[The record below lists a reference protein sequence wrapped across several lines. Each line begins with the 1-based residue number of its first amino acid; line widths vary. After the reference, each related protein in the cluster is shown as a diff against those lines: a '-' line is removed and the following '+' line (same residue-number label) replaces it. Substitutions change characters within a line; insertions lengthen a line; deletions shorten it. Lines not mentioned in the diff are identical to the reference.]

1 MENNI
6 KVYTLENNFLKIEI
20 LNLGACIKKIELKDK
35 NNIPRNIVLG
45 YDNLEEYIENPAYLG
60 AIIGRT
66 AGRIKN
72 GILNI
77 DGKEYNLSINNSTN
91 TLHGGK
97 NSISHRFW
105 NIEKLNNK
113 IICTIKSPNLENGYP
128 GNIEIK
134 IEYILFENELEI
146 KYYADT
152 DRETYL
158 NLTNHSYFNL
168 SGDYTNTI
176 YEDILLINSDYFLG
190 INENSIPTNLISL
203 DNSIFNF
210 RVPKKIKDFFS
221 GDDEQKDLANNGIDH
236 PYILNNKNAVI
247 IKNENTGIKISVE
260 TDNPAVVIYT
270 ANYLNEIGF
279 KKHSAICFE
288 TQEAPNLFQDKKL
301 NINPTFIDENN
312 SYQKYTKFI
321 FEIEK

>member
-128 GNIEIK
+128 GNIDIK
-134 IEYILFENELEI
+134 IEYILSENELEI

-190 INENSIPTNLISL
+190 INENSIPTNLIYL
-203 DNSIFNF
+203 DDSIFNF

-321 FEIEK
+321 FKIEK

>member
-128 GNIEIK
+128 GNIDIK
-134 IEYILFENELEI
+134 IEYILSENELEI

-152 DRETYL
+152 DRKTYL

-210 RVPKKIKDFFS
+210 RVQKKIKDFFS

-247 IKNENTGIKISVE
+247 VKNENTGIKISVE

>member
-35 NNIPRNIVLG
+35 NDMPRNIVLG

-128 GNIEIK
+128 GNIDIK
-134 IEYILFENELEI
+134 IEYILSENELEI

-152 DRETYL
+152 DRKTYL

-321 FEIEK
+321 FKIEK

>member
-146 KYYADT
+146 KYYANT
-152 DRETYL
+152 DRKTYL

-321 FEIEK
+321 FKIEK

>member
-45 YDNLEEYIENPAYLG
+45 YDNLEEYIKNPAYLG

-128 GNIEIK
+128 GNIDIK
-134 IEYILFENELEI
+134 IEYILSENELEI

-152 DRETYL
+152 DRKTYL

-210 RVPKKIKDFFS
+210 RAPKKIKDFFS

-301 NINPTFIDENN
+301 YINPTFIDENN

-321 FEIEK
+321 FKIEK

>member
-20 LNLGACIKKIELKDK
+20 LNLGACIKQIELKDK
-35 NNIPRNIVLG
+35 NNMPRNIVLG

-128 GNIEIK
+128 GNIDIK
-134 IEYILFENELEI
+134 IEYILSENELEI

-152 DRETYL
+152 DRKTYL

-321 FEIEK
+321 FKIEK

>member
-1 MENNI
+1 MKNNI

-45 YDNLEEYIENPAYLG
+45 YDNLEKYIENPAYLG

-72 GILNI
+72 GILNV

-128 GNIEIK
+128 GNIDIK
-134 IEYILFENELEI
+134 IEYILSENELEI

-152 DRETYL
+152 DRKTYL

-321 FEIEK
+321 FKIEK

>member
-105 NIEKLNNK
+105 NIEKLSNK

-128 GNIEIK
+128 GNIDIK
-134 IEYILFENELEI
+134 IEYILSENELEI

-152 DRETYL
+152 DKKTYL

-210 RVPKKIKDFFS
+210 RVQKKIKDFFS

>member
-152 DRETYL
+152 DRKTYL

>member
-72 GILNI
+72 GILDI

-146 KYYADT
+146 KYYANT
-152 DRETYL
+152 DRKTYL

-321 FEIEK
+321 FKIEK

>member
-128 GNIEIK
+128 GNIDIK
-134 IEYILFENELEI
+134 IEYILSENELEI

-152 DRETYL
+152 DRKTYL

-321 FEIEK
+321 FKIEK

>member
-20 LNLGACIKKIELKDK
+20 LNLGACIQKIELKDK
-35 NNIPRNIVLG
+35 NNMPRNIVLG

-128 GNIEIK
+128 GNIDIK
-134 IEYILFENELEI
+134 IEYILSENELEI

-152 DRETYL
+152 DRKTYL

-321 FEIEK
+321 FKIEK